1 MKKQISLLF
10 VFILLLTGCSKQ
22 PLKDSFFKTAN
33 TLDSYKMIQSQE
45 TKGISNDLAVI
56 EKDDI
61 TPTTFQATAKGM
73 LLVNE
78 TKNEYLV
85 AKQPFKKIYPA
96 SLTKVLTAY
105 VVMKYGNLEDE
116 VTIKSDITFNEE
128 DVKVCFLQKGVKVSV
143 ETLLHGLLIASEN
156 DCAVALARYISGNQ
170 NKFVA
175 LMNQEAKLLGATNS
189 HFMNPHGLHNK
200 NHYTTPYDLYLI
212 FHAASQYEIFNEIIQ
227 KPTYTMVYKNA
238 FGQRVTFD
246 LENTNQYINK
256 DAKLTQPN
264 LVTVLGGKTG
274 TTENSGSSLILLSKS
289 KTDTYISVVTN
300 EEDKEQ
306 LYQTMTQLLNEVTI
320 ED

>member
-10 VFILLLTGCSKQ
+10 VIILLLTGCSKQ
-22 PLKDSFFKTAN
+22 PLKDSFSKTTN

-45 TKGISNDLAVI
+45 TKGISSDLAVI
-56 EKDDI
+56 VKDDI
-61 TPTTFQATAKGM
+61 NPTTFQATAKGM

-128 DVKVCFLQKGVKVSV
+128 DVKVCFLQKGDKVSV

-189 HFMNPHGLHNK
+189 HFVNPHGLHNK

-300 EEDKEQ
+300 EEDKEH

>member
-128 DVKVCFLQKGVKVSV
+128 DVKVCFLQKGDKVSV

-300 EEDKEQ
+300 EEDKEH

>member
-128 DVKVCFLQKGVKVSV
+128 DVKVCFLQKGDKVSV

-189 HFMNPHGLHNK
+189 HFVNPHGLHNK

-300 EEDKEQ
+300 EEDKEH

>member
-45 TKGISNDLAVI
+45 TKVISNDLAVI

-128 DVKVCFLQKGVKVSV
+128 DVKVCFLQKGDKVSV

-300 EEDKEQ
+300 EEDKEH

>member
-22 PLKDSFFKTAN
+22 PLKDSFSKTAN

-45 TKGISNDLAVI
+45 TKGISSDLAVI

-61 TPTTFQATAKGM
+61 NPTTFQATAKGM

-85 AKQPFKKIYPA
+85 AKHPFKKIYPA

-128 DVKVCFLQKGVKVSV
+128 DVKVCFLQKGDKVSV

-189 HFMNPHGLHNK
+189 HFVNPHGLHNK

-300 EEDKEQ
+300 EEDKEH

>member
-22 PLKDSFFKTAN
+22 PLKASFFKTAN

-128 DVKVCFLQKGVKVSV
+128 DVKVCFLQKGDKVSV

-300 EEDKEQ
+300 EEDKEH

>member
-22 PLKDSFFKTAN
+22 PLKDSFSKTTN

-45 TKGISNDLAVI
+45 TKGISSDLAVI
-56 EKDDI
+56 VKDDI
-61 TPTTFQATAKGM
+61 NPTTFQATAKGM

-105 VVMKYGNLEDE
+105 VVMKYGHLEDE

-128 DVKVCFLQKGVKVSV
+128 DVKVCFLQKGDKVSV

-189 HFMNPHGLHNK
+189 HFVNPHGLHNK

-300 EEDKEQ
+300 EEDKEH

>member
-128 DVKVCFLQKGVKVSV
+128 DVKVCFLQKGDKVSV

-175 LMNQEAKLLGATNS
+175 LDRK
-189 HFMNPHGLHNK
+189 
-200 NHYTTPYDLYLI
+200 
-212 FHAASQYEIFNEIIQ
+212 
-227 KPTYTMVYKNA
+227 
-238 FGQRVTFD
+238 
-246 LENTNQYINK
+246 
-256 DAKLTQPN
+256 
-264 LVTVLGGKTG
+264 
-274 TTENSGSSLILLSKS
+274 
-289 KTDTYISVVTN
+289 SVV
-300 EEDKEQ
+300 
-306 LYQTMTQLLNEVTI
+306 
-320 ED
+320 

>member
-105 VVMKYGNLEDE
+105 VVMK
-116 VTIKSDITFNEE
+116 
-128 DVKVCFLQKGVKVSV
+128 
-143 ETLLHGLLIASEN
+143 
-156 DCAVALARYISGNQ
+156 
-170 NKFVA
+170 
-175 LMNQEAKLLGATNS
+175 
-189 HFMNPHGLHNK
+189 
-200 NHYTTPYDLYLI
+200 
-212 FHAASQYEIFNEIIQ
+212 
-227 KPTYTMVYKNA
+227 
-238 FGQRVTFD
+238 
-246 LENTNQYINK
+246 
-256 DAKLTQPN
+256 
-264 LVTVLGGKTG
+264 
-274 TTENSGSSLILLSKS
+274 
-289 KTDTYISVVTN
+289 
-300 EEDKEQ
+300 
-306 LYQTMTQLLNEVTI
+306 
-320 ED
+320 